1 MNRPSNELLRRLA
14 EARGIAVRPERMAL
28 SRCHAASDGVPL
40 HYLEWPGGPTT
51 IMLIHG
57 GALSA
62 HTFDLAA
69 LALGEDVRCI
79 AVDLR
84 GHGLSG
90 WADDYSVDRWV
101 TDTCE
106 LIDHLGI
113 DQIHLAGM
121 SLGGCVAGHA
131 AIALGQRLASLSFI
145 DVGPRVNFAASA
157 RMRGFIDAVRP
168 APSVES
174 VVQDALAISPRTD
187 PDLMLYRYQSLLR
200 WDEDGW
206 VWKADRRRPT
216 DFPHILGK
224 LSDLEA
230 IAPRIHQPTLVLK
243 GARSAVLTELDAH
256 QFASRFPAGQVVTI
270 EAGHNVQ
277 EDQPVALANALRS
290 TMARSQP
297 ADASDANQTED
308 CN

>member
-1 MNRPSNELLRRLA
+1 
-14 EARGIAVRPERMAL
+14 
-28 SRCHAASDGVPL
+28 
-40 HYLEWPGGPTT
+40 
-51 IMLIHG
+51 MLIHG

-69 LALGEDVRCI
+69 LALGEGVRCI

-90 WADDYSVDRWV
+90 WADDYPVDRWV
-101 TDTCE
+101 ADTCE

-131 AIALGQRLASLSFI
+131 AIALGQRLASLCLI
-145 DVGPRVNFAASA
+145 DVGPRVNFPASA

-200 WDEDGW
+200 RDEEGW

-230 IAPRIHQPTLVLK
+230 IAPKIHQPTLVVK
-243 GARSAVLTELDAH
+243 GSRSAVLTELDALH
-256 QFASRFPAGQVVTI
+256 FASRFPAGQMVTL

-277 EDQPVALANALRS
+277 EDQPLALANALRS

-297 ADASDANQTED
+297 AGSSNSNQTED
-308 CN
+308 CI